1 MSVLRSDSGH
11 TIDELRALIERYN
24 KAYYEQDTPVVSD
37 AEYDRVFRELQTLE
51 AQYPELVTTDSP
63 TQRVGGAVS
72 SAFSPVQHLLPMLS
86 LDNAFSPTDLADFDR
101 RVHDR
106 LEIDLGVPLLYACE
120 PKLDGIAV
128 SLRYESG
135 VLIQAATRGDGRTGE
150 DITHNVFTIHSI
162 PRQLT
167 GPAVPSVIE
176 VRGEIFMPKLG
187 FMQLN

>member
-72 SAFSPVQHLLPMLS
+72 SAFSPG
-86 LDNAFSPTDLADFDR
+86 PTPSAH
-101 RVHDR
+101 V
-106 LEIDLGVPLLYACE
+106 
-120 PKLDGIAV
+120 IA
-128 SLRYESG
+128 R
-135 VLIQAATRGDGRTGE
+135 
-150 DITHNVFTIHSI
+150 
-162 PRQLT
+162 
-167 GPAVPSVIE
+167 
-176 VRGEIFMPKLG
+176 
-187 FMQLN
+187 